1 MTATSQPQPQVQPQL
16 VFLDGSFEDLALE
29 MAEYIKATDIIK
41 PLVDSGQKEEVIAK
55 LVANASALN
64 SAPEKEFTAA
74 SNLMIYLV
82 FQSGDPRRYLQSLC
96 NNFAKPMQSSP
107 VNAVGLTLN
116 ALTTIF
122 NLLPPE
128 NPIRARVFLEILKFL
143 KQHGLFETLR
153 PYLAHLE
160 AWNELWGTEEELQR
174 NMYTEIAEVA
184 MEAGNPEDSYQ
195 YILRALRTLDADDR
209 EELTSEEAQKL
220 ALRGVRMALMS
231 NTLYLFQDLRDIPC
245 VEALNDT
252 HPVYAQLLEIFA
264 EQDLEDFNDFNDE
277 HKGWIEQQ
285 KLDMEKLTRKMRLLS
300 FASLAASTPSREI
313 EHAKIVKALQIPEED
328 VEMWTIDAIR
338 AGLVEGKLSQ
348 QRKVFLV
355 HKVTYR
361 VFGTKQ
367 WQELATR
374 VDQWKSTLGTVLAN
388 LLQGRAEA
396 KAQQERETQEAE
408 RKATQGTAG
417 GQGGQGGGRRN
428 QQRQQRERTDNDD

>member
-1 MTATSQPQPQVQPQL
+1 MAATTQSLPLVQPQL

-29 MAEYIKATDIIK
+29 MAEYLKASDAVK
-41 PLVDSGQKEEVIAK
+41 PLVERGQKEEVIAK
-55 LVANASALN
+55 LVANATALN

-74 SNLMIYLV
+74 SNLLIYLV
-82 FQSGDPRRYLQSLC
+82 FQATDPRKYLQSLC
-96 NNFAKPMQSSP
+96 GCFAKPLQSSP
-107 VNAVGLTLN
+107 VNGVGLSLN
-116 ALTTIF
+116 GLTTIF

-128 NPIRARVFLEILKFL
+128 NPIRARVLMEILKFQ
-143 KQHGLFETLR
+143 KQHGMFEALK
-153 PYLAHLE
+153 PYLPHLE
-160 AWNELWGTEEELQR
+160 AWIETWGTDEELQR

-184 MEAGNPEDSYQ
+184 MEAGHPEESYQ
-195 YILRALRTLDADDR
+195 YVLRALRTFDADDR

-220 ALRGVRMALMS
+220 ALRAVRMALMS

-245 VEALNDT
+245 VEALNDS

-277 HKGWIEQQ
+277 HEGWIEQQ

-355 HKVTYR
+355 HKITYR
-361 VFGTKQ
+361 VFGSKQ

-374 VDQWKSTLGTVLAN
+374 VHQWRSTLINVLQE
-388 LLQGRAEA
+388 LIEGRDEA
-396 KAQQERETQEAE
+396 KAQQERDAQEAE
-408 RKATQGTAG
+408 RKANQAATG
-417 GQGGQGGGRRN
+417 GPGGRGGGGRN
-428 QQRQQRERTDNDD
+428 QPRQPKERTDNDD